1 MTIPTYQ
8 QITQIRT
15 SSIEL
20 IEISIS
26 QVLGVTTK
34 LRISFSRSDLKVK
47 ILYPFGNPSHLA
59 IASQE
64 TASEAEATK
73 GFVEMAYSFFGDKGH
88 GVSVQGQ
95 ESQVFGFFK
104 GRCWYDSDQIESKV
118 QNLQLKSENITC
130 CDLTIFFEN
139 FVKNRAHIKK
149 FVKLYP
155 IESKVQNLPGRV
167 RILHAVI

>member
-1 MTIPTYQ
+1 MAFNYHTSVVRNYTYQ

-47 ILYPFGNPSHLA
+47 ILYPFGNPFHLA

-73 GFVEMAYSFFGDKGH
+73 GFVEMAYSLFGDKGH

-104 GRCWYDSDQIESKV
+104 GRCWYDSD
-118 QNLQLKSENITC
+118 
-130 CDLTIFFEN
+130 
-139 FVKNRAHIKK
+139 
-149 FVKLYP
+149 
-155 IESKVQNLPGRV
+155 
-167 RILHAVI
+167 